1 MARYIGGR
9 LLFLVPQIIGI
20 VLVGFLLVKAVPGDP
35 ATLMLGPMATPESI
49 ARLKNELGLEKPL
62 PVQFLIYIDRI
73 AHGDLG
79 KSWQTTQPVMI
90 DGVIDGDWP
99 AVRSAFAH
107 LITPVL
113 TLGLINAGPILK
125 ITQSAM
131 EQMLEA
137 DFSLYARLCGLSE
150 KLIVRHAL
158 RNALPS
164 IVTVVSIIYG
174 FLIGGA
180 VLVETVFSW
189 GGRTI
194 CRPGRTQRRPE
205 PGARLRDLLGT
216 VFAGRISDRRPA
228 LSCNRSAHS

>member
-1 MARYIGGR
+1 MRLVSARRQRNTLARIAEFYGLVSGGLPDFWLALILIYVFYNLLGWVSSPIGR
-9 LLFLVPQIIGI
+9 IDVLLVPPRTIT
-20 VLVGFLLVKAVPGDP
+20 GFY
-35 ATLMLGPMATPESI
+35 S
-49 ARLKNELGLEKPL
+49 
-62 PVQFLIYIDRI
+62 
-73 AHGDLG
+73 
-79 KSWQTTQPVMI
+79 I

-164 IVTVVSIIYG
+164 IVTVVSVIYG

-189 GGRTI
+189 GGPDNMPSRAYST
-194 CRPGRTQRRPE
+194 PT
-205 PGARLRDLLGT
+205 
-216 VFAGRISDRRPA
+216 
-228 LSCNRSAHS
+228 